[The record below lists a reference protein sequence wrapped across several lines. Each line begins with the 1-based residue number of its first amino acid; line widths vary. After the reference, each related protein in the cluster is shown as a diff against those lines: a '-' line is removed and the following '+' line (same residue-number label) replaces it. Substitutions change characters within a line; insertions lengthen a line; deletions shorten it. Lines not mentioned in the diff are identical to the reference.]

1 VEQQNKKNEHFLMR
15 GFYDRFQRP
24 QFSGTPE
31 PFDVRFKRFLKTQPV
46 LALMMG
52 QAVVTYFLLQAGFFY
67 GLLFVG
73 LLYLG
78 GLFVRHFYSDAVLAG
93 IYAGGAA
100 AGYVAY
106 GVMFQQPLLEP
117 GTLHIAATQAS
128 AVFALLTFVS
138 VARPDL
144 RLRMMFLLQVRFR
157 LVAVVLMIF
166 ALLRTRGLNEEGIHL
181 AALGGAAV
189 AALAA
194 FLTTGEGISSLT
206 RPIQAYRGRKRKA
219 RFAKYS
225 TVKEGGKPLRD
236 EEYNDIRAERQKRI
250 DAILD
255 KISVSGYD
263 SLTREEKELL
273 FQQSDNR

>member
-1 VEQQNKKNEHFLMR
+1 MNS
-15 GFYDRFQRP
+15 FYDRFQRP

-46 LALMMG
+46 LALLIG
-52 QAVVTYFLLQAGFFY
+52 QAIVTYILLQAGFFY

-78 GLFVRHFYSDAVLAG
+78 GLFIRHFYSDAVLVG

-100 AGYVAY
+100 AGYLAF
-106 GVMFQQPLLEP
+106 GLMFQQPLTQP

-138 VARPDL
+138 VAKPDL
-144 RLRMMFLLQVRFR
+144 RLRMMFLLQIRFR
-157 LVAVVLMIF
+157 LVAAVLMIF
-166 ALLRTRGLNEEGIHL
+166 ALLRTRGMNEEGIHL
-181 AALGGAAV
+181 AALAGAAV
-189 AALAA
+189 AAIAA
-194 FLTTGEGISSLT
+194 FIAAGRGISAFT
-206 RPIQAYRGRKRKA
+206 GRIQAYRERRRKA
-219 RFAKYS
+219 RFAKYT
-225 TVKEGGKPLRD
+225 TVKDGGKPLRD

-263 SLTREEKELL
+263 SLTRAEKELL
-273 FQQSDNR
+273 FQQSDNQ